1 MLTGPEGVLTDILTS
16 VREQGSYEVES
27 SILLSGVFQSEE
39 ELATWA
45 RARGLL
51 YEKSDLP
58 GTTESGKK
66 IYTFS
71 QGGSDLTPDG

>member
-39 ELATWA
+39 ELAGWA
-45 RARGLL
+45 RGRGLR

-58 GTTESGKK
+58 GTPGSGKK

-71 QGGSDLTPDG
+71 QAGDGAAPGG

>member
-1 MLTGPEGVLTDILTS
+1 MLTGPEGVLNDILTS

-27 SILLSGVFQSEE
+27 SILLSGIFQSEE
-39 ELATWA
+39 ELAGWA
-45 RARGLL
+45 RARGLR

-58 GTTESGKK
+58 GTAGSAKK

-71 QGGSDLTPDG
+71 RGVDDAPKES